1 MKSLSATLYC
11 NRVSKTIGGKPVLND
26 ISFSAYPGETIA
38 LIGPNGAGKTTLLK
52 TLGGLIAPD
61 QGETNIRGRTM
72 NPENRDMLLRQVG
85 MLIGIPVFERG
96 MSVRAILHKHL
107 AFMRC
112 DWSPDETMERVGLAS
127 MGDLPADTLSMG
139 NRMRLALATAL
150 AHHPT
155 LLLLDEPMNGLDPT
169 SMKLFCRIIRE
180 ENKRG
185 VTAIIS
191 AHMLAQLETIGDQVI
206 VINHGSVKA
215 QHAMSDINDLE
226 SYYFRHTQD

>member
-1 MKSLSATLYC
+1 M
-11 NRVSKTIGGKPVLND
+11 
-26 ISFSAYPGETIA
+26 A

-61 QGETNIRGRTM
+61 QGETNIRGRIM

-112 DWSPDETMERVGLAS
+112 DWSPDETMEWVGLAS

-155 LLLLDEPMNGLDPT
+155 LLLLDEPMNG
-169 SMKLFCRIIRE
+169 
-180 ENKRG
+180 
-185 VTAIIS
+185 
-191 AHMLAQLETIGDQVI
+191 
-206 VINHGSVKA
+206 
-215 QHAMSDINDLE
+215 
-226 SYYFRHTQD
+226 

>member
-11 NRVSKTIGGKPVLND
+11 NRVSKTISGKPVLND

-61 QGETNIRGRTM
+61 RGEVNVLGRIM
-72 NPENRDMLLRQVG
+72 NPENRDMLLSQIG

-96 MSVRAILHKHL
+96 MSVQAILRRHL

-112 DWSPDETMERVGLAS
+112 DWSPDNTLERVGLTS
-127 MGDLPADTLSMG
+127 MGDLPVDILSMG

-169 SMKLFCRIIRE
+169 GMKLFRRIIRE
-180 ENKRG
+180 ENERG
-185 VTAIIS
+185 ATVIVS
-191 AHMLAQLETIGDQVI
+191 AHMLAQLEAIGDQVI
-206 VINHGSVKA
+206 VINHGSIKA
-215 QHAMSDINDLE
+215 QNAMNDISDLE
-226 SYYFRHTQD
+226 SYYFRHTQN

>member
-61 QGETNIRGRTM
+61 QGETNIRGRIM

-112 DWSPDETMERVGLAS
+112 DWSPDETMERVGLAPW
-127 MGDLPADTLSMG
+127 GIYRPIPCPW
-139 NRMRLALATAL
+139 ATACAL
-150 AHHPT
+150 HWQRPW
-155 LLLLDEPMNGLDPT
+155 
-169 SMKLFCRIIRE
+169 RIIPR
-180 ENKRG
+180 
-185 VTAIIS
+185 S
-191 AHMLAQLETIGDQVI
+191 C
-206 VINHGSVKA
+206 SW
-215 QHAMSDINDLE
+215 MS
-226 SYYFRHTQD
+226 R

>member
-1 MKSLSATLYC
+1 
-11 NRVSKTIGGKPVLND
+11 
-26 ISFSAYPGETIA
+26 
-38 LIGPNGAGKTTLLK
+38 
-52 TLGGLIAPD
+52 
-61 QGETNIRGRTM
+61 M

-112 DWSPDETMERVGLAS
+112 DWSPDETMERSAWPPWGFTGRYLVH
-127 MGDLPADTLSMG
+127 G

-169 SMKLFCRIIRE
+169 GMKLFCRIIRE

-215 QHAMSDINDLE
+215 QHAMSDISDLE